1 MIKNFIPGFNFM
13 NPDFRVLDIRMESV
27 RVIGEPRRI
36 RAIWTPELAQDISA
50 FHNID
55 AEAELTALISE
66 NLRNGIDQQI
76 IQDINDNQRFYDENG
91 FRDVFNRWGNLIHD
105 YVEVRPRTFT
115 TWFDLVPDP
124 LRRINYDTEIRQDW
138 IRPLFTPEPNYT
150 ALPNEEGWFMDGVF
164 ESLLIKMEMKP
175 YKFLRRKSR
184 RNDIRRLCG
193 L

>member
-13 NPDFRVLDIRMESV
+13 NPDFRVLDIRMESI

-36 RAIWTPELAQDISA
+36 RAIWAPEL
-50 FHNID
+50 
-55 AEAELTALISE
+55 ELTPLLTE
-66 NLRNGIDQQI
+66 NLTNEINQQI
-76 IQDINDNQRFYDENG
+76 IHDIHDNQRFYDDNVG
-91 FRDVFNRWGNLIHD
+91 FRDIFNRWGNLIND

>member
-1 MIKNFIPGFNFM
+1 MIKNSIPGFNFM

-36 RAIWTPELAQDISA
+36 RTIWTPELAQDVSA
-50 FHNID
+50 FHNI
-55 AEAELTALISE
+55 EAELTTLLTE
-66 NLRNGIDQQI
+66 NLRNEIDQRI
-76 IQDINDNQRFYDENG
+76 IQDIHDNQRFYDDNVG
-91 FRDVFNRWGNLIHD
+91 VRNVFNRWGNLIND
-105 YVEVRPRTFT
+105 YVEIRPRTFT

-124 LRRINYDTEIRQDW
+124 LRRINYDTEIRHDW

>member
-1 MIKNFIPGFNFM
+1 M

-36 RAIWTPELAQDISA
+36 RTIWTPELAQDVSA

-55 AEAELTALISE
+55 AEAELTALFAE
-66 NLRNGIDQQI
+66 NLRNEIDQRI
-76 IQDINDNQRFYDENG
+76 IQDIHDNQRFYDNDR
-91 FRDVFNRWGNLIHD
+91 FRDIFTIRDTFVN
-105 YVEVRPRTFT
+105 PRTIT

-124 LRRINYDTEIRQDW
+124 LRRINYDTEIRHDW